1 MPLKYWDEAFIAA
14 VYLINRLPTKLLE
27 FSTPLEILENIKPDY
42 ASMRIF
48 GCACYPNLRPFNARK
63 LEYRSTQCTF
73 LGYSNIHKGFKC
85 LDHKTGRIYISRDVV
100 FDETLFPFSKLHS
113 KAGARL
119 QSEILLLP
127 SHLLNPS
134 QLDHGGENKDDP
146 IVTNVLVNPATNG
159 NCEHAENAA
168 TGGDLQDL
176 ALGGNSATNVPERH
190 DFMPDSTMSRR
201 GTEAQGHAGS
211 TAGQEAE
218 TASTRISRQPHNQR
232 ARAMPARPDPHA
244 RTPATG
250 GPHSRAAALGMGSTA
265 APSTT
270 SSRHTGRA
278 GSTAAGGDPGADT
291 GRDPG
296 EDSPALTGS
305 ASPSM
310 PEIQGAG
317 SSAPT
322 DPPAG
327 AASWVSTRLRT
338 GTIQPKQYK
347 NIIRYANLTTSGE
360 PNNLGEAL
368 SNKS

>member
-1 MPLKYWDEAFIAA
+1 
-14 VYLINRLPTKLLE
+14 
-27 FSTPLEILENIKPDY
+27 
-42 ASMRIF
+42 MRIF

-113 KAGARL
+113 NAGARL

-134 QLDHGGENKDDP
+134 QLDHGGENNDDP
-146 IVTNVLVNPATNG
+146 IVTNVSVNPATNG
-159 NCEHAENAA
+159 NCEHVENAA

-176 ALGGNSATNVPERH
+176 ALNSATNAPERR
-190 DFMPDSTMSRR
+190 DFMPDLR
-201 GTEAQGHAGS
+201 TEAQGHAGS

-218 TASTRISRQPHNQR
+218 TASTRISRQPHNQQ
-232 ARAMPARPDPHA
+232 AHATPARPDPRA

-250 GPHSRAAALGMGSTA
+250 STA
-265 APSTT
+265 SLSAT

-317 SSAPT
+317 SSAPM
-322 DPPAG
+322 DSAAG
-327 AASWVSTRLRT
+327 AAPRASTRLQT

-347 NIIRYANLTTSGE
+347 NMIRYANLTTAGE

-368 SNKS
+368 SNKNWKKAMDEEYVALMENKTWHLVPPHQAG